1 MSLLLQNP
9 AFLPLLALAGVP
21 ILVHLISKA
30 KPPEYRFSDI
40 AFLRKIITTTARF
53 KKPKDY
59 LILAL
64 RTLAF
69 LALAAA
75 FLLPLLLSENSPL
88 PGEKRTMVLVIDRSA
103 SMAAREGAAGR
114 FDAATA
120 LASETLSS
128 SRPDLANIVWID
140 AAPTAVFPEPAPNID
155 FLVDE
160 TAKAAPFPQAGA
172 IAPAIELALRQLHD
186 APGRRELH
194 IITDFQESTWKNF
207 SPAIPKD
214 VIVTMSKVAQTDLAN
229 LAVTSLVPVPSSPV
243 AGQQIVVQTR
253 VANFSAEPRRISLT
267 LDAGGSRQ
275 SQTLELPANGEAEAA
290 FSVRVANPGLL
301 PLTAE
306 IDADAFPGDDRR
318 HSVIRVRE
326 SLRLAIA
333 APENDPATT
342 TLAKVADA
350 IPWLELIP
358 SADPT
363 RLPPCEILC
372 LPNWKGTDPA
382 ALAKLSETLSL
393 LVIPAPD
400 CPAAAIAALLG
411 EQPDPAS
418 TLFPLQTDPKGW
430 EAVPAAAH
438 PAFAL
443 FSGGQFGN
451 PMAGF
456 FRQRLKL
463 PAYPSAEILAS
474 FSDNA
479 PALILAKIRPILIA
493 AFPLDPAHTTW
504 PQESPFLP
512 AIAEILLHLEPGAAS
527 ETFAALPGDTL
538 SWTNPAMENSI
549 TPVLEAPDGSATPL
563 SSSGSTWS
571 AQTPAIPGIH
581 RWLVSAQPVH
591 LTAVNFPE
599 SESDL
604 TPLPEIPTPND
615 SPNNPISSS
624 SNPFSSGL
632 PLWPHL
638 LAAALLFLIA
648 EAILASQGTPK
659 VVKAS

>member
-9 AFLPLLALAGVP
+9 AFLALLALAGVP

-88 PGEKRTMVLVIDRSA
+88 PGEKRTMVLVIDRTA

-120 LASETLSS
+120 LASETLTS

-140 AAPTAVFPEPAPNID
+140 AAPTAVFPEPAPNIG

-160 TAKAAPFPQAGA
+160 TAKAAPLPQAGA

-194 IITDFQESTWKNF
+194 IISDFQETAWKNF

-214 VIVTMSKVAQTDLAN
+214 IILTMSKVAQTDLAN

-243 AGQQIVVQTR
+243 AGQQVVVQTR

-333 APENDPATT
+333 APETDPAAA

-358 SADPT
+358 AADPT

-372 LPNWKGTDPA
+372 LPYWKGTDPE
-382 ALAKLSETLSL
+382 ALAKLSETISL

-400 CPAAAIAALLG
+400 CPAAALAALLG

-418 TLFPLQTDPKGW
+418 TLFQLQTDPKGW
-430 EAVPAAAH
+430 EAVPAASH

-456 FRQRLKL
+456 FRQRLKI
-463 PAYPSAEILAS
+463 PAYPSAEILAT
-474 FSDNA
+474 FSDNV
-479 PALILAKIRPILIA
+479 PALILAKGRPILVA

-527 ETFAALPGDTL
+527 EIFTALPGDTL
-538 SWTNPAMENSI
+538 AWTNPAMENSI
-549 TPVLEAPDGSATPL
+549 TPVLKAPDGSATPL
-563 SSSGSTWS
+563 VSSGSTWS
-571 AQTPAIPGIH
+571 TQSQAIPGIH
-581 RWLVSAQPVH
+581 HWLVSDQPVH

-604 TPLPEIPTPND
+604 TPLPEPPALGETTAT
-615 SPNNPISSS
+615 STATQNPALAR
-624 SNPFSSGL
+624 GL

-638 LAAALLFLIA
+638 LAAALLFLLA
-648 EAILASQGTPK
+648 EAILAAQGTSKRVK
-659 VVKAS
+659 VA